1 MRGLSPSLAEYT
13 GLQRYIDGHKTNR
26 KAGPL
31 RPFAF
36 ATTVGVLEGLLCL
49 GGLSGMLAG
58 GSFDWHKARPFIL
71 GVALPV
77 SAFVGWQSFKSVLAL
92 LGSGPSFFRT
102 LAAGIVGGAF
112 IGVAFIL
119 VMPFL
124 AQEKGPSLST
134 LLSVAIP
141 SWLAIGMV
149 LGLLYAAATWLF
161 NALLIRLASAWLDR
175 RQEADTPLADP
186 PAHKPTLVLA
196 ALLLTGL
203 VVATLVRQGWRDGEP
218 VELEFVPQATVTT
231 NAKGL
236 QGAVREDGK
245 EIIPHQF
252 AYVSQVGMQFFLV
265 RAAPPDEQSPPLYG
279 VWSIEGREV
288 IEPRYQGIQYHSL
301 HQRFRVS
308 LGEASPKFGYLDEE
322 GREVLPLVYDQLE
335 RISNQGDEPTNVAR
349 QGDGY
354 GYVDIRSGQVLIE
367 PVHES
372 IHVSEQLVDANGRGI
387 VLARQGG
394 KWGVLDTQ
402 GRALTAFQYDE
413 LDVVDHETLR
423 GRQGETVRSLRFQA
437 GKIQP

>member
-1 MRGLSPSLAEYT
+1 MS
-13 GLQRYIDGHKTNR
+13 
-26 KAGPL
+26 
-31 RPFAF
+31 PFAF
-36 ATTVGVLEGLLCL
+36 AITVGVLEGLLCFWWL
-49 GGLSGMLAG
+49 TWLATAGTFAWDQALSVM
-58 GSFDWHKARPFIL
+58 L
-71 GVALPV
+71 GVVLPV
-77 SAFVGWQSFKSVLAL
+77 GAFVGWQSFRSVLAL
-92 LGSGPSFFRT
+92 IGPGPSFLRT
-102 LAAGIVGGAF
+102 MAVGVVGGAF

-119 VMPFL
+119 LMPFL
-124 AQEKGPSLST
+124 AMEQGPSLST
-134 LLSVAIP
+134 LLSEAIP

-149 LGLLYAAATWLF
+149 VGLIYAAITWLV
-161 NALLIRLASAWLDR
+161 NALLVRLASAWFARD
-175 RQEADTPLADP
+175 QGADMPHANP

-245 EIIPHQF
+245 EIIPHRF

-265 RAAPPDEQSPPLYG
+265 RAVPPDEDSPPLYG

-322 GREVLPLVYDQLE
+322 GRQVLPLVYDQLE

-402 GRALTAFQYDE
+402 GRPLTAFQYDE

-423 GRQGETVRSLRFQA
+423 GRQGERTVNLRFNGQE
-437 GKIQP
+437 IWP